1 MRKVIVS
8 LFAVLG
14 LAAAF
19 AVNPPDARAADYG
32 KCNFD
37 SECHSGCKC
46 NSGTCSDMP
55 GGKCNFDSECNGKKC
70 SGGTCK

>member
-1 MRKVIVS
+1 MRKLLSI
-8 LFAVLG
+8 
-14 LAAAF
+14 LAIASVFVTFGAMS
-19 AVNPPDARAADYG
+19 ARAGDYG

-37 SECHSGCKC
+37 SDCHKGCKC
-46 NSGTCSDMP
+46 NGGTCSDAP

>member
-8 LFAVLG
+8 LVAVLG

-19 AVNPPDARAADYG
+19 AVSAPDARAADY
-32 KCNFD
+32 
-37 SECHSGCKC
+37 
-46 NSGTCSDMP
+46 
-55 GGKCNFDSECNGKKC
+55 GKCNFDSECNGKKC

>member
-1 MRKVIVS
+1 MRKIAMTFLFGLGLVVS
-8 LFAVLG
+8 LAASPP
-14 LAAAF
+14 LASAG
-19 AVNPPDARAADYG
+19 DYG

-37 SECHSGCKC
+37 SECHKGAKC
-46 NSGTCSDMP
+46 NSGKCSDAP